1 MILLFFVCTAAIS
14 TGLLLK
20 NGIRVDSFVVGQAA
34 VSNFFLQWQDKLV
47 VEVDTVEI
55 DGQGKADSF
64 ENSSLITNGIGL
76 AEFLSKFF
84 SRVTVQAVRIGDLT
98 GSLYLDT
105 GRESS
110 IITMTS
116 NDMVFKSNLIL
127 KENGLTADV
136 KELSSKRFNFQAGGQ
151 VHLNGGEEQITGSL
165 SADLAGVL
173 PVTLDFIAD
182 LRQISFSGR
191 GTGVTGYITPIV
203 DMFGLNTNIQRWIT
217 EYLKGSRYTLKF
229 FKGVIPWDDPG
240 GILDTLYAEV
250 RVDDPEHTFAPGN
263 PGLEPIKADYADVIF
278 SKGVLV
284 INPYESTFHGQ
295 EIRDGRVEIDFT
307 RPADIIL
314 TVHIS
319 TAARAN
325 KDILTLFN
333 YYNIT
338 LPFIQQAGDTETDL
352 TLTINLNKGQVEAR
366 GTFLIDEGVIAFD
379 GKNYDVKDTRIDL
392 ENSIIS
398 IQGDVSFEKLFT
410 VGINGTFDAQKRL
423 GDLDITL
430 KRASFDA
437 GKSRLALDESRPGP
451 VVRYHI
457 SPEGDSLAAGASSW
471 FLDSL
476 EVYLG
481 PFTTPFSPD
490 EQLVNL
496 TPTLLTISS
505 GIASKIS
512 GSISIKEQKI
522 DVQSEL
528 LEYQGNDLVLE
539 RSGLPV
545 AIQYDKE
552 LILRTEKTSH
562 WKVNKIPTTLYPSE
576 FKYADNILSMI
587 KGRMSYGGF
596 FDSRISGQ
604 FNTLSKEGTFLL
616 EDLHIK
622 EKSIGDLLD
631 SPDGISVK
639 VSGKDNKLV
648 INVPELDL
656 MISTDENK
664 GWSVQFH
671 DLATI
676 HRRST
681 LLQQYQLDAGTM
693 TLFSKEGKK
702 PYSFTADIP
711 YRYSFLV
718 EDNTPASRLNIT
730 GEITD
735 EGWHAAVNE
744 KIQIQFRDELDI
756 TAKNVSLNIP
766 AIGTFL
772 KERPEY
778 AAVDQG
784 EKRRFKY
791 SFEGTDSSLFF
802 RPGAEILADRIHI
815 ENRDDKTIM
824 RLDHGAG
831 YVVLNLAGDSFTLE
845 GKKLDHTFMSG
856 LIEEA
861 QFESGQMSVVGQGT
875 FDKFSVLVKIED
887 TVLKKLKSFQNI
899 LAFVNTIPAF
909 ITFSLPEY
917 NSRGLPLRSAVVGMA
932 VEGGVATVES
942 FEMESPEL
950 NMNGNG
956 WINFPQNLIDMDFS
970 LTTQAKANIKKI
982 PLAGYILA
990 GGEKRPSLTLKVTGD
1005 LHNPKVENSMLQGVV
1020 TFPFAVLLRTL
1031 ALPFHLVDSMIGSTE
1046 KRQDEKSESTVEKR
1060 VELEPFYEE

>member
-1 MILLFFVCTAAIS
+1 M
-14 TGLLLK
+14 
-20 NGIRVDSFVVGQAA
+20 
-34 VSNFFLQWQDKLV
+34 
-47 VEVDTVEI
+47 
-55 DGQGKADSF
+55 
-64 ENSSLITNGIGL
+64 
-76 AEFLSKFF
+76 
-84 SRVTVQAVRIGDLT
+84 
-98 GSLYLDT
+98 
-105 GRESS
+105 
-110 IITMTS
+110 
-116 NDMVFKSNLIL
+116 
-127 KENGLTADV
+127 
-136 KELSSKRFNFQAGGQ
+136 
-151 VHLNGGEEQITGSL
+151 
-165 SADLAGVL
+165 
-173 PVTLDFIAD
+173 
-182 LRQISFSGR
+182 
-191 GTGVTGYITPIV
+191 
-203 DMFGLNTNIQRWIT
+203 
-217 EYLKGSRYTLKF
+217 
-229 FKGVIPWDDPG
+229 
-240 GILDTLYAEV
+240 
-250 RVDDPEHTFAPGN
+250 
-263 PGLEPIKADYADVIF
+263 
-278 SKGVLV
+278 
-284 INPYESTFHGQ
+284 
-295 EIRDGRVEIDFT
+295 
-307 RPADIIL
+307 
-314 TVHIS
+314 
-319 TAARAN
+319 
-325 KDILTLFN
+325 
-333 YYNIT
+333 
-338 LPFIQQAGDTETDL
+338 
-352 TLTINLNKGQVEAR
+352 
-366 GTFLIDEGVIAFD
+366 
-379 GKNYDVKDTRIDL
+379 
-392 ENSIIS
+392 
-398 IQGDVSFEKLFT
+398 
-410 VGINGTFDAQKRL
+410 
-423 GDLDITL
+423 
-430 KRASFDA
+430 
-437 GKSRLALDESRPGP
+437 
-451 VVRYHI
+451 
-457 SPEGDSLAAGASSW
+457 
-471 FLDSL
+471 
-476 EVYLG
+476 
-481 PFTTPFSPD
+481 
-490 EQLVNL
+490 
-496 TPTLLTISS
+496 
-505 GIASKIS
+505 
-512 GSISIKEQKI
+512 
-522 DVQSEL
+522 
-528 LEYQGNDLVLE
+528 E
-539 RSGLPV
+539 RSGLPI